1 MINIINSI
9 KTFLL
14 GETSSRQYKE
24 FFERD
29 LTENQKAIYS
39 EMLMDSGIRI
49 KAELAYR
56 TGNPVL
62 SNQIYH
68 AFLQAVM
75 NGLEDTRYIPMF
87 DKARLPDGCDYN
99 QFELNV
105 MGYTVIGEFV
115 IDTSVLQHFMHD
127 LI

>member
-9 KTFLL
+9 KTFLY
-14 GETSSRQYKE
+14 GENSSRHYKE
-24 FFERD
+24 YVERD

-39 EMLMDSGIRI
+39 EMLRDSGVRI

-68 AFLQAVM
+68 AFLQAYM
-75 NGLEDTRYIPMF
+75 NGIEDTRYIPMF
-87 DKARLPDGCDYN
+87 DKARLWDGCDYT

-105 MGYTVIGEFV
+105 IGFTVIGEYV
-115 IDTSVLQHFMHD
+115 IDTDVLQHFMRD